1 MRPPL
6 SPPPSR
12 GSSSR
17 ALIRIVTPVQAEET
31 TWQALEIGAAMAKE
45 LRAELRALFLT
56 DADALAAAALPVSHA
71 ISYQT
76 GMIRS
81 LEVGML
87 EAAYRA
93 RAARARDRVAELCRT
108 EALRWSFEMTTEA
121 AAPSA
126 PAEPQAAGGTAAA
139 SGAEPRTEAEVY
151 DLLLLDPRSLAVQR
165 LATPLLRLLTRHA
178 LLGLWDRQAPKPSRV
193 VLFSKGE
200 RNALL
205 TAATI
210 ARQLDVEQKT
220 WVYGRDA
227 ASREDRAAAISD
239 WLAEQNIHVPLE
251 EIATEEGEACRT
263 LLHRHRDDLLLFD
276 SAEILTTALGR

>member
-1 MRPPL
+1 MRPPASL
-6 SPPPSR
+6 FQ
-12 GSSSR
+12 SR
-17 ALIRIVTPVQAEET
+17 AIVRIVTPVQAEET

-45 LRAELRALFLT
+45 LHAELRALFLT
-56 DADALAAAALPVSHA
+56 DPDALAAAALPVSRS

-93 RAARARDRVAELCRT
+93 RAARARERVAELCRT
-108 EALRWSFEMTTEA
+108 EALRWSFEMTSEA
-121 AAPSA
+121 AAPSI
-126 PAEPQAAGGTAAA
+126 PAEPQAGTGA
-139 SGAEPRTEAEVY
+139 AEPQAAPEVY

-193 VLFSKGE
+193 VLFSKGD

-205 TAATI
+205 TAASI
-210 ARQLDVEQKT
+210 ARQLGVEWEI

-227 ASREDRAAAISD
+227 ASRQDRAAAISD

-276 SAEILTTALGR
+276 SAEILTTGLGR